1 MQQSRFTRCAY
12 PLNRGLAA
20 HALMLAGDGGGELRR
35 GAQVGQC
42 FVRESPTGEQ
52 GSEVVVRAQV

>member
-20 HALMLAGDGGGELRR
+20 HALMLAGCQLRATPALARSPAGGLGIVTNV
-35 GAQVGQC
+35 A
-42 FVRESPTGEQ
+42 
-52 GSEVVVRAQV
+52 